1 MTVSKFFAVSL
12 LSIAAAAAPCAY
24 AALQIDELGTGSIDA
39 LALANT
45 LLSGGS
51 GITLSSVQFVGTTL
65 QAGAFNNAKS
75 AGLSFDS
82 GIVLSTG
89 KVRDLPIGPASFNA
103 DTILSQPGDPLLA
116 ALVGTKTFDAAVLKF
131 DFVPTGD
138 KVQFS
143 YVFGSSEYNMFV
155 GTHYNDTFGFFVNGS
170 NVALIPGTSTP
181 VTINNVNCGKSD
193 YSAPGAGTNCDLFID
208 NRKDDGVNGKNLGI
222 NLGGFTKTFSFVASV
237 NPNVTNT
244 MYLAIAD
251 ASDGRLDS
259 AVFISGGS
267 FSVCGSGSSP
277 ACPIVPEPDTY
288 AFFGAAIGL
297 MLLVGRRRKFLAA

>member
-1 MTVSKFFAVSL
+1 MTASKFFAISL
-12 LSIAAAAAPCAY
+12 LSIAVAAATSAD

-45 LLSGGS
+45 LLSGSS
-51 GITLSSVQFVGTTL
+51 GITLSNVQFVGTTL
-65 QAGAFNNAKS
+65 QAGAFGNAKS

-103 DTILSQPGDPLLA
+103 DTILGQPGDPLLT
-116 ALVGTKTFDAAVLKF
+116 ALVGTKTLDAAVLKF

-170 NVALIPGTSTP
+170 NVALIPGTSTS
-181 VTINNVNCGKSD
+181 VAINNINCGTSD
-193 YSAPGAGTNCDLFID
+193 YSAPGVGTNCDLFID

-244 MYLAIAD
+244 MYLAIGD
-251 ASDGRLDS
+251 ATDARLDS

-277 ACPIVPEPDTY
+277 ACPIVPEPSTY
-288 AFFGAAIGL
+288 AFLGAAIGL
-297 MLLVGRRRKFLAA
+297 MLLVGRRRKDLSV